1 MTDTLEFSD
10 ISQEV
15 RGAMNGGRLKLSKQG
30 VFFKSIKTG
39 KVEQVHVEDLAETN
53 WLRVARGHELKL
65 RLQNGSIFKY
75 DGFQESDHE
84 KLTEFIKN
92 NYNMTLDEVELAV
105 KGRNWGTAKFN
116 GSELAFEVDKKPAFH
131 IPLGNVCHS
140 TTAKNEVILEFH
152 QNDDTEVSLME
163 MRFFIP
169 PTESDINAAEAFH
182 ENILAKA
189 DVIQATGDAIASLE
203 QIPCLTPRGRYDIK
217 IFPTFL
223 QLHGKTFDYK
233 IPFTTVLR
241 LFLLPHKDNRQMYFV
256 ISLDPPIVQGQTRYH
271 FLILSFNKEE
281 DLSLDINL
289 TEEEIEE
296 KYKGKL
302 QTHMTGPSFEIVSRL
317 MKSLS
322 ARKITIPG
330 SFTGRSGTQTV
341 SCSYKS
347 NSGFLYPLER
357 GFIYVHKPPLHIR
370 FEEIAFI
377 NFARGTGSS
386 RYFDFEIETRNG
398 NVYVF
403 SSIEK
408 DEYSPLFDF
417 VSTKKL
423 RVKNRGG
430 GGNLKDKKSVNY
442 EEMVDSDDDEDT
454 HDAYLEQMKA
464 EGRERNDDDGD
475 SDKDYVADVADLD
488 SDASDSDFNP
498 GESGS
503 DVAEE
508 YDSNPSSSSDSGS
521 ENSGSEREEGELKRK
536 KRKDKESKPKKKA
549 KTVSEKPRK
558 KRKDKKDKDPNMPKR
573 PSSAYMIWLNAHR
586 EEIKEKYPG
595 ISVTDVSKRAG
606 EMWNKLEDKEEW
618 KEKATELK
626 AVYTEQME
634 EYKQKL
640 IDEGTTTE
648 KAPRTKSPKKS
659 KKKSSKSSDSAS
671 SPTKKMSS
679 AGSGGNY
686 KSKEYISDSSSSGG
700 GDDDDDDDDDE
711 EEKKSEA
718 SEEEEAVSTPPSS
731 DGEKEASGGSD
742 EEEEEMDE
750 DA

>member
-1 MTDTLEFSD
+1 MTDALEFTD
-10 ISQEV
+10 IWQEV
-15 RGAMNGGRLKLSKQG
+15 RGAMNGGRLKLSRQG
-30 VFFKSIKTG
+30 VYFKSNKTG
-39 KVEQVHVEDLAETN
+39 KVEQVQVEDLAETN
-53 WLRVARGHELKL
+53 WLRVAKGYELKL
-65 RLQNGSIFKY
+65 RLQNGTIFKY
-75 DGFQESDHE
+75 DGFQESDQE
-84 KLTEFIKN
+84 KLTEFIRN
-92 NYNMTLDEVELAV
+92 NYNLSLDEVELAV
-105 KGRNWGTAKFN
+105 KGRNWGSAKFN
-116 GSELAFEVDKKPAFH
+116 GTELAFEVDKKPAFH
-131 IPLGNVCHS
+131 IPLGNVSHS

-163 MRFFIP
+163 MRFYVP
-169 PTESDINAAEAFH
+169 PTESDVNAAEAFH
-182 ENILAKA
+182 EKILAKA
-189 DVIQATGDAIASLE
+189 DIIQATGESIASLE

-271 FLILSFNKEE
+271 FLILSFNKE
-281 DLSLDINL
+281 DDMSLDLNL

-302 QTHMTGPSFEIVSRL
+302 QKHMTGPSFEIVSRL

-330 SFTGRSGTQTV
+330 SFTGRSGAQTV
-341 SCSYKS
+341 SCSYRS

-357 GFIYVHKPPLHIR
+357 GFIYVHKPPIHIR
-370 FEEIAFI
+370 FEEIACV

-417 VSTKKL
+417 VSNKKL

-430 GGNLKDKKSVNY
+430 NIKDGKSVNY
-442 EEMVDSDDDEDT
+442 EDMVDSDDDEDT

-464 EGRERNDDDGD
+464 EGRERDDGEPD
-475 SDKDYVADVADLD
+475 EDYIADMD
-488 SDASDSDFNP
+488 SDASDSDFKP
-498 GESGS
+498 GDSGS

-508 YDSNPSSSSDSGS
+508 YDSNPSTSDSSLSDASSS
-521 ENSGSEREEGELKRK
+521 EVEEGELKRK
-536 KRKDKESKPKKKA
+536 KHRDSKPKRKV

-558 KRKDKKDKDPNMPKR
+558 KRKEKKEKDPNMPRR
-573 PSSAYMIWLNAHR
+573 PSSAYMIWLTEHR
-586 EEIKEKYPG
+586 EEIKKSYPG
-595 ISVTDVSKRAG
+595 ISVTEVSKKAG
-606 EMWNKLEDKEEW
+606 EMWNKLEDKSEW
-618 KEKATELK
+618 QEKAAKLKEAYTRAMAEYKAKLK
-626 AVYTEQME
+626 AEGGSF
-634 EYKQKL
+634 QKK
-640 IDEGTTTE
+640 TT
-648 KAPRTKSPKKS
+648 PKKT
-659 KKKSSKSSDSAS
+659 KSSDSAS
-671 SPTKKMSS
+671 SPTKKPSS

-700 GDDDDDDDDDE
+700 DDDDDE
-711 EEKKSEA
+711 DEDEEDAKSEA
-718 SEEEEAVSTPPSS
+718 SEGAVSNPASS
-731 DGEKEASGGSD
+731 EEEKEASGGSNL
-742 EEEEEMDE
+742 EEEEEEEDDDDE
-750 DA
+750 

>member
-1 MTDTLEFSD
+1 MTDILEFSD
-10 ISQEV
+10 IWQEV
-15 RGAMNGGRLKLSKQG
+15 RGAMNGGRLKLNRQG
-30 VFFKSIKTG
+30 VYFKSNKTG
-39 KVEQVHVEDLAETN
+39 KVEQVQVEDLAETN

-65 RLQNGSIFKY
+65 RLQNGTIFKY
-75 DGFQESDHE
+75 DGFQESDQE
-84 KLTEFIKN
+84 KLAEFITN
-92 NYNMTLDEVELAV
+92 NYNLSLDEVELAV
-105 KGRNWGTAKFN
+105 KGRNWGSAKFN
-116 GSELAFEVDKKPAFH
+116 GTELAFEVDKKPAFH
-131 IPLGNVCHS
+131 IPLGNVSHS

-163 MRFFIP
+163 MRFYVP
-169 PTESDINAAEAFH
+169 PTESDTKAAEAFH
-182 ENILAKA
+182 EKILAKA
-189 DVIQATGDAIASLE
+189 DIIQATGESIASLE

-281 DLSLDINL
+281 DMSLDLNL

-302 QTHMTGPSFEIVSRL
+302 QKHMTGPSFEIVSRL

-341 SCSYKS
+341 SCSYRS

-357 GFIYVHKPPLHIR
+357 GFIYVHKPPIHIR
-370 FEEIAFI
+370 FEEIACV

-398 NVYVF
+398 NVFVF

-417 VSTKKL
+417 VSNKKL

-430 GGNLKDKKSVNY
+430 NIKDGKSVNY
-442 EEMVDSDDDEDT
+442 EDMVDSDDDEDT

-464 EGRERNDDDGD
+464 EGRERVVEEPDE
-475 SDKDYVADVADLD
+475 DYVVDMD

-508 YDSNPSSSSDSGS
+508 YDSNPSTSDSDSSSGSDSS
-521 ENSGSEREEGELKRK
+521 EVEEGELKRK
-536 KRKDKESKPKKKA
+536 KHRDSKPKKKV
-549 KTVSEKPRK
+549 KTVSERPRK
-558 KRKDKKDKDPNMPKR
+558 KRKEKKEKDPNMPKR
-573 PSSAYMIWLNAHR
+573 PSSAYMIWLTEHR
-586 EEIKEKYPG
+586 EQIKERYPG
-595 ISVTDVSKRAG
+595 ISVTEVSKKAG
-606 EMWNKLEDKEEW
+606 EMWNKLEDKTEW
-618 KEKATELK
+618 QEKAVIAKEAYTKQMAAYKETLK
-626 AVYTEQME
+626 EDGPPVQKKTAT
-634 EYKQKL
+634 KQPK
-640 IDEGTTTE
+640 TKT
-648 KAPRTKSPKKS
+648 KTKSK
-659 KKKSSKSSDSAS
+659 SKSSDSAS
-671 SPTKKMSS
+671 SPSKKPSS

-700 GDDDDDDDDDE
+700 EEDDE
-711 EEKKSEA
+711 EDEEDAKSGAKSDA
-718 SEEEEAVSTPPSS
+718 SEEVASDPASSEE
-731 DGEKEASGGSD
+731 EKEASGGSD
-742 EEEEEMDE
+742 EEEEED
-750 DA
+750 DD